1 MEPIAWTKYG
11 ARCIDWTIPADR
23 HCKEQIQMLEVVQ
36 KAGSQVYTDPRP
48 CSSPQMGIPGGRQL
62 CQTL

>member
-1 MEPIAWTKYG
+1 
-11 ARCIDWTIPADR
+11 
-23 HCKEQIQMLEVVQ
+23 MLEVVQ

-62 CQTL
+62 CQTLESPSSSEEP